1 MENEI
6 MTVDEVA
13 AFLRVNRKTIYQYAT
28 RQRIPHRKVGRRFLF
43 SKSAL
48 MEWLTGGFK
57 DLKR

>member
-1 MENEI
+1 